1 MTALLQPAME
11 SDEGQT
17 CQSMIC
23 IIACM
28 ALYWTEN
35 HFLFLLDPCRITL
48 IIVDHMFFD
57 VYKVQFLFR
66 DALA

>member
-1 MTALLQPAME
+1 
-11 SDEGQT
+11 
-17 CQSMIC
+17 
-23 IIACM
+23 M